1 MLTETIAQLA
11 VRCLDISGYYG
22 AGLLMALESMIAPVP
37 SEAVMPF
44 VGFQVADGK
53 WNLGL
58 AILATSLG
66 SIAGSWLSYLIG
78 DYGGRPVVLKV
89 GKYLLLDKE
98 DLEKT
103 EAFFN
108 RRAGI
113 WTIFIARF
121 IPVVRHLISLPAGM
135 GKMPMMPFLA
145 ATLLGATIWNTFL
158 LFCGMKL
165 RQNWIIVQ
173 KYSHE
178 IDIVVV
184 LVLAAGLG
192 WFVWSRLAKRK
203 ARALTET
210 M

>member
-11 VRCLDISGYYG
+11 VRCLDVLGYYG

-53 WNLGL
+53 WNFGL
-58 AILATSLG
+58 AVLATSLG
-66 SIAGSWLSYLIG
+66 SIVGSWLSYLIG
-78 DYGGRPVVLKV
+78 DYGGRPLVLKV
-89 GKYLLLDKE
+89 GKYLLLNKE

-135 GKMPMMPFLA
+135 GKMPMLPFLTV
-145 ATLLGATIWNTFL
+145 TLVGATMWNTFL

-165 RQNWIIVQ
+165 RQNWTVVE

-178 IDIVVV
+178 IDVVV
-184 LVLAAGLG
+184 VFILAVGLG

-203 ARALTET
+203 AQAEKQA